1 MEFVIGGTQMNDDEL
16 KQYICEKTKSNIHY
30 ENNERVLELSLE
42 GLQDFFEV
50 IDVIIS
56 K

>member
-1 MEFVIGGTQMNDDEL
+1 MEFIIGGTQMTDEEIR
-16 KQYICEKTKSNIHY
+16 QYVLEKTLSNIHL
-30 ENNERVLELSLE
+30 ENGHRILEFSLE
-42 GLQDFFEV
+42 GLQDYFEV